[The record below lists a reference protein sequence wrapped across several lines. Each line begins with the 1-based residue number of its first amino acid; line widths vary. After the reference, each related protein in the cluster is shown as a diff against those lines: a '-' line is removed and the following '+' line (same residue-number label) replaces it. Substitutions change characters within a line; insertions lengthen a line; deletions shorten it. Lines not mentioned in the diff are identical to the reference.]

1 MCGPLFIETWILL
14 RYFNEGIQY
23 GAFFKPLKY
32 NYLVIEGNIGAGKT
46 SLASMLAEETGSR
59 LVLEYFSDNPFLA
72 KFYEDPDRYA
82 FQLELSFLSERY
94 QQIKT
99 ELGHP
104 DLFGQSVISDYFL
117 AKSFIFSKHNLKD
130 DEMKLFEKL
139 FSIINLQAPIP
150 DLYVYLHLPVE
161 ILLENIKQ
169 RGRDYEK
176 NIKYSYLKEV
186 QEGYFGFF
194 KSQQVMKIVV
204 IDTSRLDFV
213 NNRSHLLQLK
223 KVIFEGDYNTGL
235 NMLIL

>member
-1 MCGPLFIETWILL
+1 
-14 RYFNEGIQY
+14 
-23 GAFFKPLKY
+23 LKY
-32 NYLVIEGNIGAGKT
+32 KYLVIEGNIGAGKT
-46 SLASMLAEETGSR
+46 SLANQLAEDTGSR
-59 LVLEYFSDNPFLA
+59 LMLETFDDNPFLA
-72 KFYEDPDRYA
+72 KFYQDQKRYA

-139 FSIINLQAPIP
+139 FTIINLQAPKP

-161 ILLENIKQ
+161 KLLKNINQ
-169 RGRDYEK
+169 RGRPYEK
-176 NIKYSYLKEV
+176 HIEYEYLKEV

-194 KSQQVMKIVV
+194 KSQQELKILV
-204 IDTSRLDFV
+204 IDTSTLDFV
-213 NNRSHLLQLK
+213 HNKSDYEKLK
-223 KVIFEGDYNTGL
+223 NIILVGDFSVGMNT
-235 NMLIL
+235 LIL

>member
-1 MCGPLFIETWILL
+1 M
-14 RYFNEGIQY
+14 
-23 GAFFKPLKY
+23 KY
-32 NYLVIEGNIGAGKT
+32 KYLVIEGNIGAGKT
-46 SLASMLAEETGSR
+46 SLATQLAEDTGSR
-59 LVLEYFSDNPFLA
+59 LVLETFDDNPFLA
-72 KFYEDPDRYA
+72 KFYMDPKRYA

-139 FSIINLQAPIP
+139 FSIINLQVPKP

-161 ILLENIKQ
+161 KLLKNINQ
-169 RGRDYEK
+169 RGRPYERH
-176 NIKYSYLKEV
+176 IQPGYLKEV

-194 KSQQVMKIVV
+194 KSQQELKILV
-204 IDTSRLDFV
+204 IDTSTLDFV
-213 NNRSHLLQLK
+213 NKKPDYEKLK
-223 KVIFEGDYNTGL
+223 NIILDGDFSVGMNT
-235 NMLIL
+235 LIL

>member
-1 MCGPLFIETWILL
+1 
-14 RYFNEGIQY
+14 
-23 GAFFKPLKY
+23 LKY
-32 NYLVIEGNIGAGKT
+32 KYLVIEGNIGAGKT
-46 SLASMLAEETGSR
+46 SLATQLAEDTGSR
-59 LVLEYFSDNPFLA
+59 LMLETFDDNPFLA
-72 KFYEDPDRYA
+72 KFYQDQKRYA

-139 FSIINLQAPIP
+139 FTIINLQAPKP

-161 ILLENIKQ
+161 KLLKNINQ
-169 RGRDYEK
+169 RGRPYEK
-176 NIKYSYLKEV
+176 HIEYEYLKEV

-194 KSQQVMKIVV
+194 KSQQELKILV
-204 IDTSRLDFV
+204 IDTSTLDFV
-213 NNRSHLLQLK
+213 HNKSDYEKLK
-223 KVIFEGDYNTGL
+223 NIILVGDFSVGMNT
-235 NMLIL
+235 LIL